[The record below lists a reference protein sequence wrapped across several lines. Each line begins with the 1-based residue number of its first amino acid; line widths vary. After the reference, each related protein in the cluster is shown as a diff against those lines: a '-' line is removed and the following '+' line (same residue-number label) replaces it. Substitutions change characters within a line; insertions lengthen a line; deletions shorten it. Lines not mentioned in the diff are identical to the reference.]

1 MPFFKESIYVWVR
14 MSCLITNYLERKE
27 LGHGYAGVKTP
38 YKGKRASVSASLSQT
53 LTASVTVEAVICL
66 PLVIYVSVCLIW
78 LLELRALQLTV
89 RCALQEA
96 GKCMAAELSE
106 VPILIPNR
114 LEEEIRTII
123 GEERL
128 ERSLIADGV
137 HCEKSYIWG
146 NTGIMELTAEY
157 EVKLPFPEFAV
168 PNMVYQEQMRMKVW
182 NGYVKG
188 GKLDPGIETV
198 VYVTETGVVYHKD
211 YKCNYLDLSVRSVN
225 KDVIDELRNKDGGK
239 YHACELCG
247 SSGRENVYITDYGNR
262 YHSSLNCSGMK
273 RKIYAVPLSEVK
285 GKGACSK
292 CGD

>member
-1 MPFFKESIYVWVR
+1 MPFLNN
-14 MSCLITNYLERKE
+14 LIWLLIRKE
-27 LGHGYAGVKTP
+27 YAKNLKRKGKGSDYTKFKSP
-38 YKGKRASVSASLSQT
+38 YSAKRASVSASLEKT
-53 LTASVTVEAVICL
+53 LTASVTVEAVICI
-66 PLVIYVSVCLIW
+66 PLAIYAAVCLIW

-96 GKCMAAELSE
+96 GKSMAIELSE
-106 VPILIPNR
+106 VPVLIPNL

-157 EVKLPFPEFAV
+157 EVKLPFPEFAI
-168 PNMVYQEQMRMKVW
+168 PNMVYQEQMRIKVW

-188 GKLDPGIETV
+188 GKTDLGIETV

-211 YKCNYLDLSVRSVN
+211 YNCNYLDLSVRSVE
-225 KDVIDELRNKDGGK
+225 KEMVDEMRNKDGGK

-247 SSGRENVYITDYGNR
+247 GSAGSKVYITDYGNR